1 MNFDCIFA
9 KKVNA
14 TEFEVVPF
22 SEIYESIQDGSYKQI
37 VTNLRNIKDKTE
49 FGNYKKDNF
58 PQFTIGS
65 FKDNIRR
72 GENLISVKHFMF
84 DIDKVSDDKLNEVR
98 KKLIANKY
106 CYCFF
111 TSCSGKGIKAIFETE
126 EIFVTVER
134 FKIVYEHYRLDLEKN
149 LGVELDKT
157 INPSQGSYLSYD
169 ENIFLNTE
177 NSLLTSNHIR
187 AKEIE
192 KSNINVPSGKYFT
205 ETDKNRN
212 STLTSY
218 LGLLHSNGE
227 GYDIIKFNAHCYNQN
242 YFNPPLPENEV
253 NTILNSVTKYKSE
266 KKTEIITY
274 DLSQVFDE
282 YLSFSKIGDEKRV
295 KTGIQRFDKVMMGG
309 YLAGE
314 VLGLVALT
322 GGGKTTFG
330 LNAII
335 QNAERSNKEMN
346 VYFSLEMPRRIL
358 LQRIL
363 QIKTGNS
370 GSDIWNYAKRD
381 DKTFMENSR
390 NILSKLN
397 IEIVDKRIAIYDY
410 LAYIYRIEDKYKM
423 KVSMAL
429 NDHAG
434 LFKSNQKTDKSQAS
448 EIANNIVEYSKEG
461 EFCSFSLYQAPRED
475 IKVAKRLT
483 LHSFKESGDIENSL
497 RYAIIFNN
505 ITEFN
510 REFYNISEPEYT
522 HVSQTH
528 YLVSAELAKNTNG
541 AMGINQI
548 MRFCKQDLKF
558 SQYDNFQQTAN
569 F

>member
-1 MNFDCIFA
+1 MNFDCIFT
-9 KKVNA
+9 KKVNQI
-14 TEFEVVPF
+14 EMEVVPF
-22 SEIYESIQDGSYKQI
+22 SEIYESIQDGSYQNI
-37 VTNLRNIKDKTE
+37 VKNLRNIKNENE
-49 FGNYKKDNF
+49 FGDYKRNNF

-65 FKDNIRR
+65 FKDNIRKD
-72 GENLISVKHFMF
+72 ENLISVKHLMF
-84 DIDKVSDDKLNEVR
+84 DIDKVSEDKLNEIR

-126 EIFVTVER
+126 EIFISAER
-134 FKIVYEHYRLDLEKN
+134 FKIVYEHYWNDLQKN
-149 LGVELDKT
+149 LGIELDRT
-157 INPSQGSYLSYD
+157 FNPSRGSYLSYD
-169 ENIFLNTE
+169 KDIFLNTE
-177 NSLLTSNHIR
+177 NEKLSSVHIK
-187 AKEIE
+187 AKEIN
-192 KSNINVPSGKYFT
+192 KTALNVPNGKYFDVI
-205 ETDKNRN
+205 DKNRN
-212 STLTSY
+212 VTLTSY
-218 LGLLHSNGE
+218 LGLLHSNGD
-227 GYDIIKFNAHCYNQN
+227 GIDIIKFNAHCYNQN
-242 YFNPPLPENEV
+242 YFNPPLPESEV
-253 NTILNSVTKYKSE
+253 NAIINSVTKYKSE
-266 KKTEIITY
+266 KKTEIVTY

-282 YLSFSKIGDEKRV
+282 YLAFSKIGDEKRV

-370 GSDIWNYAKRD
+370 GTDIWNYAKRD

-410 LAYIYRIEDKYKM
+410 LSYIYRIEDKYKM
-423 KVSMAL
+423 KVSLTL
-429 NDHAG
+429 NDHCG

-461 EFCSFSLYQAPRED
+461 EFCAFSLYQAPRED

-497 RYAIIFNN
+497 RYAIVFNN

-510 REFYNISEPEYT
+510 REFYNITEPEYN

-558 SQYDNFQQTAN
+558 TQYDNFQQTY